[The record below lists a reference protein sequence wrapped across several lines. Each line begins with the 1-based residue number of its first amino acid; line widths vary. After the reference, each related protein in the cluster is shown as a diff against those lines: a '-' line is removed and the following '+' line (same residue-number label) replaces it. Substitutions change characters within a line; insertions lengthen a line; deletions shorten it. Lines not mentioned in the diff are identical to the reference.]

1 MGRKDVAY
9 IPDGRLPSLKQEGNP
24 AICHKYHMASCAG
37 GASCG
42 AGRAFAGGPAAQG
55 EWRVLVSALRD
66 GYVPDL
72 PGRTVILVNNKHC
85 TVCLKFS
92 KQVDLKLKFLP
103 PPTHG

>member
-1 MGRKDVAY
+1 MR
-9 IPDGRLPSLKQEGNP
+9 
-24 AICHKYHMASCAG
+24 G
-37 GASCG
+37 GG
-42 AGRAFAGGPAAQG
+42 GAFAGGPAAQG

-92 KQVDLKLKFLP
+92 KQVDLKLKLLP